1 MTAGTDRLHEQL
13 AAIGQALEAFD
24 DQDAVTGAAGAL
36 LDDDAASPPAQQV
49 AAGVTLHL
57 AALTTEDGV
66 RVTLQRPP
74 GPLTAQLVDPASG
87 APLVERALDILLA
100 ALGEGW
106 RRQRRRQRRRR
117 AAGWGRC
124 GLAAPGGRGRGQ
136 ARGGAPGAVAGNP
149 QAEGA
154 DPDQG
159 GRAAPR
165 RGADQPLTPTS

>member
-1 MTAGTDRLHEQL
+1 VSAGTERLHEQL

-100 ALGEGW
+100 ALERVGDDSGDDSGDDGPP
-106 RRQRRRQRRRR
+106 
-117 AAGWGRC
+117 A
-124 GLAAPGGRGRGQ
+124 
-136 ARGGAPGAVAGNP
+136 GAVAALQRLAAVVAAKP
-149 QAEGA
+149 VEVRLELSPAILKPRELTLTRA
-154 DPDQG
+154 DAQ
-159 GRAAPR
+159 RLAA
-165 RGADQPLTPTS
+165 ALTSR